1 MHIITPPFTPNPALV
16 PTLIPI
22 PILDSRYFQF
32 KQPFNLIFDANDYT
46 VYRED
51 LTVGYQFNY
60 RKDSSSYPVNNGNA
74 VLLQI
79 AFSYD
84 TLVESK
90 ESMDE
95 YEDDGQRGSDN
106 NSNININNDTGQNK
120 TKIENEKNSSNI
132 KKTDI
137 QGYFGSVLEIFGLN
151 EEINVVGEEFYKL
164 KEINRKAESLNGKA
178 GKRRAPSG

>member
-1 MHIITPPFTPNPALV
+1 M
-16 PTLIPI
+16 
-22 PILDSRYFQF
+22 
-32 KQPFNLIFDANDYT
+32 
-46 VYRED
+46 YRED

-95 YEDDGQRGSDN
+95 YEDDGQAGSDN
-106 NSNININNDTGQNK
+106 KSNNNINNDTGQNK

-132 KKTDI
+132 KKTNI

-151 EEINVVGEEFYKL
+151 EEMNVVGEEFYKL
-164 KEINRKAESLNGKA
+164 KEINRKSESLIGKA

>member
-1 MHIITPPFTPNPALV
+1 M
-16 PTLIPI
+16 
-22 PILDSRYFQF
+22 
-32 KQPFNLIFDANDYT
+32 
-46 VYRED
+46 
-51 LTVGYQFNY
+51 
-60 RKDSSSYPVNNGNA
+60 
-74 VLLQI
+74 LLQI

-95 YEDDGQRGSDN
+95 YEDDGQLRSDN
-106 NSNININNDTGQNK
+106 NSNNNINNDTGQVK
-120 TKIENEKNSSNI
+120 TKIENEKNSSTI

-164 KEINRKAESLNGKA
+164 KEINRKSESLSGKA

>member
-1 MHIITPPFTPNPALV
+1 MSLHLLSYPALHSSLSLSLSL
-16 PTLIPI
+16 TLAT
-22 PILDSRYFQF
+22 SNSNH
-32 KQPFNLIFDANDYT
+32 PFNLIFDANNYT

-95 YEDDGQRGSDN
+95 YEDDGQIGSDN
-106 NSNININNDTGQNK
+106 NINNDTGQNK

-132 KKTDI
+132 KKTNI
-137 QGYFGSVLEIFGLN
+137 QGYIGSVLEIFGLN
-151 EEINVVGEEFYKL
+151 EEINVVGEEFFKL
-164 KEINRKAESLNGKA
+164 KELNRKSESLSGKA